1 MTKRSHNE
9 EIMTEINRRSALGAV
24 GAGLGAMAMASK
36 EAIAQ
41 TPLADTLAKVKSA
54 GTMLAGVRN
63 DFPPIGSIDTDGKP
77 VGFGPDLALAFGKK
91 LGVKVEFVPTT
102 SRTRIPLLQNGSI
115 DCEFGI
121 TTPTVEREL
130 TVDFTIPYVWDA
142 VSLITK
148 EGGSRKV
155 ADYAPPKKVATTQGS
170 YIIELMKQ
178 AIANPDIVL
187 FQEYPDAVQ
196 ALKNGK
202 VDGVGVNNAS
212 AVAYVRKGSGLQL
225 SEDMVRDPWGIML
238 RPNDSNWRNWLNRTL
253 QELWKDGTYKALW
266 QKHMGAEPDFYMFSP
281 YMLQPGIK

>member
-1 MTKRSHNE
+1 MTD
-9 EIMTEINRRSALGAV
+9 INRRSALGAV
-24 GAGLGAMAMASK
+24 GAGLGAMAMAS

-102 SRTRIPLLQNGSI
+102 SRTRIPILQNGSI

-142 VSLITK
+142 
-148 EGGSRKV
+148 GV
-155 ADYAPPKKVATTQGS
+155 ADNQGRRQPESRRLCAAKKGCHHTGQ
-170 YIIELMKQ
+170 LHHR
-178 AIANPDIVL
+178 
-187 FQEYPDAVQ
+187 
-196 ALKNGK
+196 
-202 VDGVGVNNAS
+202 
-212 AVAYVRKGSGLQL
+212 AYEAGYR
-225 SEDMVRDPWGIML
+225 
-238 RPNDSNWRNWLNRTL
+238 
-253 QELWKDGTYKALW
+253 
-266 QKHMGAEPDFYMFSP
+266 
-281 YMLQPGIK
+281 QP